1 MNIDTNFAKTIDLV
15 HRAMD
20 VSLLRRSVI
29 ANNIANAEVPNFK
42 RSDVNFET
50 ELKRALESERN
61 PPAIEMSQSD
71 PRHIQ
76 NRQVID
82 YRNVQPRRV
91 VDFDSASNNNGNNVD
106 VDHELMAGLENQ
118 MLYSLLAQAAN
129 FEFNQVNLVLR

>member
-29 ANNIANAEVPNFK
+29 ANNLANAEVPNFK

-50 ELKRALESERN
+50 ELKKALESEKN
-61 PPAIEMSQSD
+61 APAIEMSRTKDQ
-71 PRHIQ
+71 HISNWQ
-76 NRQVID
+76 PLD

-91 VDFDSASNNNGNNVD
+91 VDFNSASNNNGNNVD